1 MKKYLYTLPL
11 FLLACGSQEAAS
23 ENNAESTESQTDST
37 QTETDTDDLSGTYEW
52 RSPYNDLNYIE
63 NHYMV
68 LEKNSDDTYTG
79 RYYGRTDIFDKERTE
94 YAQGYFVLP
103 MTDLKI
109 ENGVMTFSIIPTQDD
124 LFAETIDLSIM
135 NSTEAKE
142 KGLAPWEVWTTWEK
156 ADLTAKIQ
164 GGNITLEG
172 QEEEMIF
179 IPME

>member
-1 MKKYLYTLPL
+1 MKKYMYLMPL
-11 FLLACGSQEAAS
+11 FLMACGSQETAETNS
-23 ENNAESTESQTDST
+23 ETNQNQTDST
-37 QTETDTDDLSGTYEW
+37 QTETASDDISGTYEW
-52 RSPYNDLNYIE
+52 VSPYNDLNYIE

-68 LEKNSDDTYTG
+68 IEKEGDNYTG
-79 RYYGRTDIFDKERTE
+79 RYYGRTDIFDKERAE

-135 NSTEAKE
+135 NSAEAKE

-164 GGNITLEG
+164 GGTISLEG
-172 QEEEMIF
+172 QAEEMTF
-179 IPME
+179 IPMN